1 MWVPKR
7 FLLLFKNRRK
17 RKPSNVTSSAN
28 KPIQKSREQSARL
41 SRSSHQPPVV
51 EIVWNGISH
60 LGFTLKRRRNG
71 EVLVGRIKDASVP
84 LSVGNVLT
92 SIGGIS
98 VQRLSRKE
106 LKALMNH
113 MSKPLLFVFLT
124 NQGSERRERM
134 STVSRVHEEA
144 RANDSSYSDFMRES
158 AWDDRFSQSYSS
170 YYYAEAHED
179 QKRTSNLRRT
189 WVHDGDSYGHP
200 TIHQPIRKSALFVR
214 GGIVV

>member
-7 FLLLFKNRRK
+7 FLLLFKSKRK
-17 RKPSNVTSSAN
+17 RKPSNVTTSAI
-28 KPIQKSREQSARL
+28 KPIQKSRESSARL

-51 EIVWNGISH
+51 EIVWNGVSH

-84 LSVGNVLT
+84 LSVGNVLI

-106 LKALMNH
+106 LKSLMIH
-113 MSKPLLFVFLT
+113 MSKPLLLVFST
-124 NQGSERRERM
+124 NQGTERRERM
-134 STVSRVHEEA
+134 STRVHEET
-144 RANDSSYSDFMRES
+144 RALDSFYGDFMRES
-158 AWDDRFSQSYSS
+158 VWDERLSQSHSS
-170 YYYAEAHED
+170 YYYADAHD
-179 QKRTSNLRRT
+179 PHDRTSNLRRT
-189 WVHDGDSYGHP
+189 WVHDGESNGHR